1 MKKLLAVLF
10 ALSLVCAFAMPAAAA
25 DVTVKGSYFIS
36 GNFQDNYSM
45 QDGNAAD
52 SASSQWTHQ
61 QLRVQNDIQVEKG
74 LKLSVRYDI
83 MERRWGTA
91 KVSGQAT
98 STMDSLEQN
107 IEFDR
112 GWITANIGP
121 GVLQAGYQQ
130 TDYAPLKLGNF
141 YSSAPSVRY
150 DIPFGKF
157 VAELRWQKG
166 ATGEGDVGVTN
177 ASKDQDEYAV
187 ALMYKL
193 DKGFVGF
200 YNIYFIDDK
209 TSDDYTI
216 TKNTFNPYAKYVFG
230 PVTVQAEAAWID
242 GSKDYD
248 AGAGTDV
255 DYSGLTF
262 WVAADAKFGA
272 IGVGAEFYSA
282 SGDDTTT
289 TDEDESGGLIGL
301 SAPGA
306 LIMFD
311 YYLNKFNGSAYG
323 MWAYGGRANINLAD
337 VYGSYQVT
345 PKLNLKAKFI
355 YADAQEKE
363 AVYGTVDTDMGT
375 ELDLT
380 ATYKIYDNLSYM
392 VGFGYLWAGDYWKTG
407 VTDKVDDDY
416 LITNKLTLVF

>member
-36 GNFQDNYSM
+36 GNFQDNPSM
-45 QDGNAAD
+45 QDGDASG

-112 GWITANIGP
+112 GWITANVGP

-157 VAELRWQKG
+157 VAELRWQK
-166 ATGEGDVGVTN
+166 ASADAEGDVGVTD
-177 ASKDQDEYAV
+177 AAKDIDDYAV

-193 DKGFVGF
+193 DKGFVGA
-200 YNIYFIDDK
+200 YNIYTIDQ
-209 TSDDYTI
+209 TSDTYTI
-216 TKNTFNPYAKYVFG
+216 TKNTFNPYFKYAFG
-230 PVTVQAEAAWID
+230 PVTVQAEAAWIQGEKD
-242 GSKDYD
+242 FDAAASQDIDYD
-248 AGAGTDV
+248 
-255 DYSGLTF
+255 GLTF

-272 IGVGAEFYSA
+272 IGVGGEIFSA
-282 SGDDTTT
+282 SGNDLTT
-289 TDEDESGGLIGL
+289 TDDETGGLIGL

-311 YYLNKFNGSAYG
+311 YYLNKFNGTAYG
-323 MWAYGGRANINLAD
+323 TWAYGGRANINLAD
-337 VYGSYQVT
+337 VYVSYKVD
-345 PKLNLKAKFI
+345 PKLTLMAKFL

-363 AVYGTVDTDMGT
+363 ATYGTIDTEMGS

-380 ATYKIYDNLSYM
+380 ATYKIYDNLTYM
-392 VGFGYLWAGDYWKTG
+392 VGFGYLWTGDYWKTSS
-407 VTDKVDDDY
+407 TDKIDDDY

>member
-10 ALSLVCAFAMPAAAA
+10 ALSLVCAFAMPAAAT

-36 GNFQDNYSM
+36 GNFQDNPSM
-45 QDGNAAD
+45 QDGDASG

-61 QLRVQNDIQVEKG
+61 QLRTQVDFDVAKG
-74 LKLSVRYDI
+74 LKFSTRFDILERY
-83 MERRWGTA
+83 WGQA
-91 KVSGQAT
+91 KVSGAT
-98 STMDSLEQN
+98 EAQTTDLEEN

-112 GWITANIGP
+112 AWITANVGP

-130 TDYAPLKLGNF
+130 TDYAPTKLGNF
-141 YSSAPSVRY
+141 YSSGPSVRY
-150 DIPFGKF
+150 DIPFGNF
-157 VAELRWQKG
+157 VAELRWQK
-166 ATGEGDVGVTN
+166 ASADAEGDVGVTD
-177 ASKDQDEYAV
+177 AAQDIDDYAV

-193 DKGFVGF
+193 GKGFVGA
-200 YNIYFIDDK
+200 YNIYTVDQHDD
-209 TSDDYTI
+209 TYTI
-216 TKNTFNPYAKYVFG
+216 TKNTFNPYFKYAFG
-230 PVTVQAEAAWID
+230 PVTVQAESAWITGEKD
-242 GSKDYD
+242 FDAVGTQDIDYD
-248 AGAGTDV
+248 
-255 DYSGLTF
+255 GLTF

-272 IGVGAEFYSA
+272 IGVGGEIFSA
-282 SGDDTTT
+282 SGNDTTT
-289 TDEDESGGLIGL
+289 LDKDESGGNIGL

-311 YYLNKFNGSAYG
+311 YYLNKFNGTAYG
-323 MWAYGGRANINLAD
+323 MWAYGGRANINLVD

-345 PKLNLKAKFI
+345 PKLSLMAKFI

-363 AVYGTVDTDMGT
+363 STYGTVDTDMGT

-392 VGFGYLWAGDYWKTG
+392 VGFGYLWTGDYWKTST
-407 VTDKVDDDY
+407 TDKIDDDY